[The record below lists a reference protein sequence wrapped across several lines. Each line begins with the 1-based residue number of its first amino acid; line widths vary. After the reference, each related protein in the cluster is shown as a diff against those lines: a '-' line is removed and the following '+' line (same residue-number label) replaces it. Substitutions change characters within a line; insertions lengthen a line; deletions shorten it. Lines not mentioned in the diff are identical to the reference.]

1 MLNINYIYVYT
12 FFCKIKKY
20 NRVGPGQHY
29 RPRLQPKH
37 GTTFLALASIRSFLR
52 PHGAM
57 DSMVF
62 EVTEL
67 DGATMICHINSK
79 MKGYL
84 LVLNVSNCYE
94 VA

>member
-1 MLNINYIYVYT
+1 MDYT
-12 FFCKIKKY
+12 
-20 NRVGPGQHY
+20 
-29 RPRLQPKH
+29 
-37 GTTFLALASIRSFLR
+37 
-52 PHGAM
+52 
-57 DSMVF
+57 VF

-67 DGATMICHINSK
+67 DGAAMIFHNNNK

>member
-1 MLNINYIYVYT
+1 MSGRASTTDRGYSPSMARRSSL
-12 FFCKIKKY
+12 
-20 NRVGPGQHY
+20 
-29 RPRLQPKH
+29 LQ
-37 GTTFLALASIRSFLR
+37 ALDRFWDHI
-52 PHGAM
+52 GAM

-67 DGATMICHINSK
+67 NSK

-84 LVLNVSNCYE
+84 LVLNISNCYE

>member
-1 MLNINYIYVYT
+1 MSGRASTTGRGYSPSTAWRSWL
-12 FFCKIKKY
+12 
-20 NRVGPGQHY
+20 
-29 RPRLQPKH
+29 LQ
-37 GTTFLALASIRSFLR
+37 ALGRFWDHI
-52 PHGAM
+52 GVM

-62 EVTEL
+62 KVAEL
-67 DGATMICHINSK
+67 DEATMIYHTNSK